1 MKKGMK
7 PANFDPA
14 WWKTNMTKGFKED
27 PKFQVNMLFLHNHYI
42 HYPKLD
48 VNSKDSKVMFDR
60 VNMIRQM
67 TIGIKKT
74 RDSVK
79 VSIKN
84 ALPLVH
90 DDTKAALKHY
100 LVLLKKA
107 EDDRQNWIKIE
118 RGVGNTKNLEQ
129 NIIGPGLDDRITI

>member
-7 PANFDPA
+7 PTNFDPA
-14 WWKTNMTKGFKED
+14 WWKTNKTKSLTED
-27 PKFQVNMLFLHNHYI
+27 SKLQVNMLFLHNHYI
-42 HYPKLD
+42 HYPKLSI
-48 VNSKDSKVMFDR
+48 NSKDDKVMYDR

-67 TIGIKKT
+67 TTGIKKT

-79 VSIKN
+79 ATIKKCTPLIHADDKV
-84 ALPLVH
+84 ALQQ
-90 DDTKAALKHY
+90 Y

-118 RGVGNTKNLEQ
+118 RGVGNTKHLQELV
-129 NIIGPGLDDRITI
+129 IGPGLNGRIAI